1 MTTTAREVS
10 GVEPKTRPLRWRAAR
25 PPGDRRRAFSR
36 KQRLLFTVVNLTL
49 FCVAWE
55 FGITLFGIERIIA
68 PKFSEVVTEI
78 GVLYQEGLLIE
89 NLLISLRVY
98 LTGMLLAIALSI
110 PLGLLLG
117 GVKVLDR
124 IVSPYLWVIY
134 TTPLI
139 ILMPL
144 ILLWVGI
151 NDTARV
157 LLVFISAVPAI
168 VVVVMEGVKT
178 VEPSLL
184 RAAKSFGA
192 SRSILFVKVILPST
206 IPFIATGVKMGVS
219 RGLIGL
225 FVGELFTSADGIGY
239 IIELASKTFNTPRVY
254 GMLFVFVLFSV
265 AMVGA
270 AQYIERRLSVWRPQP
285 SM

>member
-1 MTTTAREVS
+1 MTT
-10 GVEPKTRPLRWRAAR
+10 AAR
-25 PPGDRRRAFSR
+25 PATRPVPRVGARRPTGGSTRRRRLALSR
-36 KQRLLFTVVNLTL
+36 WQRTLFTIVNLAI
-49 FCVAWE
+49 FCLVWE
-55 FGITLFGIERIIA
+55 YGVILLDIKPIIA
-68 PKFSEVVTEI
+68 PTFSAVVAEI
-78 GVLYQEGLLIE
+78 GELHQEGVLVP

-98 LTGMLLAIALSI
+98 LVGMALAIALSI

-117 GVKVLDR
+117 GVKALDR
-124 IVSPYLWVIY
+124 VISPYLWVIY

-184 RAAKSFGA
+184 RAARSFGA
-192 SRSILFVKVILPST
+192 SKTTLFVKVILPST

-239 IIELASKTFNTPRVY
+239 IIELAGKTFNTARVY

-270 AQYIERRLSVWRPQP
+270 AQYVERRLSVWRSEPLV
-285 SM
+285 

>member
-1 MTTTAREVS
+1 MSATAAS
-10 GVEPKTRPLRWRAAR
+10 TAPAR
-25 PPGDRRRAFSR
+25 KRFKGRKQFTR
-36 KQRLLFTVVNLTL
+36 KQRVIATIINLVL
-49 FCVAWE
+49 FCFAWE
-55 FGITLFGIERIIA
+55 FGVQLFEIKPIILPQFSAVVAEIPEMHEEGILL
-68 PKFSEVVTEI
+68 SN
-78 GVLYQEGLLIE
+78 VLF
-89 NLLISLRVY
+89 SLRIY
-98 LTGMLLAIALSI
+98 MIGMLLSIALSI

-117 GVKVLDR
+117 GVKILDR
-124 IVSPYLWVIY
+124 IISPYLWLIY
-134 TTPLI
+134 TTPLL

-178 VEPSLL
+178 VDNSLL

-192 SRSILFVKVILPST
+192 SRWTLFRKVILPAT
-206 IPFIATGVKMGVS
+206 VPFIATGVKMGVS

-225 FVGELFTSADGIGY
+225 FVGELFSSAKGIGY
-239 IIELASKTFNTPRVY
+239 IIELAGKVFNMPRVY
-254 GMLFVFVLFSV
+254 AMLFMFILFSI
-265 AMVGA
+265 AMVGG
-270 AQYIERRLSVWRPQP
+270 AQYLERRLSSWRSQP

>member
-1 MTTTAREVS
+1 VS
-10 GVEPKTRPLRWRAAR
+10 ATGAATEPAVKRHKGRKQFT
-25 PPGDRRRAFSR
+25 R
-36 KQRLLFTVVNLTL
+36 KQRLIATVINLTL
-49 FCVAWE
+49 FCFAWE
-55 FGITLFGIERIIA
+55 FGVQLFEIKPIVLPQFSAVVAEIPEMHEEGIL
-68 PKFSEVVTEI
+68 V
-78 GVLYQEGLLIE
+78 GNVLF
-89 NLLISLRVY
+89 SLRIY
-98 LTGMLLAIALSI
+98 MTGMLLSIVLSI

-117 GVKVLDR
+117 GVKILDR
-124 IVSPYLWVIY
+124 IISPYLWLIY
-134 TTPLI
+134 TTPLL

-178 VEPSLL
+178 VDNSLL

-192 SRSILFVKVILPST
+192 SRWTLFRKVILPAT
-206 IPFIATGVKMGVS
+206 VPFIATGVKMGVS

-225 FVGELFTSADGIGY
+225 FVGELFSSSKGIGF
-239 IIELASKTFNTPRVY
+239 IIELAGKVFNMPRVY
-254 GMLFVFVLFSV
+254 AMLFMFILFSIS
-265 AMVGA
+265 MVGG
-270 AQYIERRLSVWRPQP
+270 AQYLERRLSSWRSQP